1 MTTMRGEG
9 GPTMDAFKGMAGK
22 GGKHR
27 DQPGVIHE
35 VHRRRG
41 PVAS

>member
-9 GPTMDAFKGMAGK
+9 SWLWMCSSMAGK

-27 DQPGVIHE
+27 DQPGVIHG